1 MKKKRWEELTHW
13 SFALQIVT
21 VSSRK
26 KTKAQLQSMA
36 YIIWYLMINAKIQTQ
51 SGLLN
56 SGQLVV
62 ADTQS

>member
-1 MKKKRWEELTHW
+1 
-13 SFALQIVT
+13 
-21 VSSRK
+21 
-26 KTKAQLQSMA
+26 MA

>member
-1 MKKKRWEELTHW
+1 MKKKKVGRANTLVLC
-13 SFALQIVT
+13 FANSYCLIQE
-21 VSSRK
+21 
-26 KTKAQLQSMA
+26 KTKAQLQYMA
-36 YIIWYLMINAKIQTQ
+36 YIIWYLMMNAEIQTQ